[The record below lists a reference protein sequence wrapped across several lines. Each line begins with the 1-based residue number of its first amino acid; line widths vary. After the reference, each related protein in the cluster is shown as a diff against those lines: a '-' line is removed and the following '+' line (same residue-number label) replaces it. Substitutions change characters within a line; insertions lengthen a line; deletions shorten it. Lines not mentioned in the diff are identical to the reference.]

1 MLYIKIDLS
10 TIHENL
16 IKFILNKLK
25 NIFYMKMRK
34 EFAKE
39 YASNKSYLV

>member
-25 NIFYMKMRK
+25 NIFYMKGK

-39 YASNKSYLV
+39 YVSNKSYPV